1 MKIHILTLSLITIVG
16 SVMAQNRKI
25 DEKKVDN
32 YLVKLPN
39 EMNVSMV
46 VEEMNG
52 NKIYEYRPSVKMPS
66 ASVIKIPILMTLMG
80 KVAKKE
86 LSLEDTHTLLHEE
99 KTGGSGI
106 LAEMSDGKVFTIKEL
121 AQEMIRTSD
130 NTATNILI
138 NKVGRESVN
147 AYLQQWGM
155 SQTRLNRV
163 MMDTEAVKQGRE
175 NYINAREV
183 NALLQMIYGHKI
195 ATPALCNE
203 MLEMLKNCADKSTI
217 PSQLPQNLSIAHK
230 TGTLAYVRG
239 DAAIVFTQNP
249 FVISIFVEGFDK
261 ESTAEKVIGDLAK
274 ICWNSLK

>member
-1 MKIHILTLSLITIVG
+1 MKTYILTLSLITIVG

-99 KTGGSGI
+99 KTGGSGV
-106 LAEMSDGKVFTIKEL
+106 LAEMSDGKVFTIREL
-121 AQEMIRTSD
+121 AQEMIRSSD

-195 ATPALCNE
+195 ATPALCDE